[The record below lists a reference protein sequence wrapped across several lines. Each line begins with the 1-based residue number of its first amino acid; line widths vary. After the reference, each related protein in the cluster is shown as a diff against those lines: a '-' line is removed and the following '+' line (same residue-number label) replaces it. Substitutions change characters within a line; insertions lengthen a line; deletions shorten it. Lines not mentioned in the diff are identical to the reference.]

1 MIPEEELGKRIKR
14 IRLQRKFSLQDLAE
28 KTGFTK
34 GYLSKVENSPKAP
47 PVSTLAMVAKALN
60 VSISEIFGEEEKK
73 NSICLVKKGDRA
85 LIARS
90 GSSFGYSYQALAHPY
105 FEKHMEP
112 YVLIFPLRPKAYPHF
127 QHKGEEFM
135 FVLEG
140 TMKFLYG
147 KREFIVEEGD
157 CIYFDA
163 SIPHHGE
170 PYGKKKLKS
179 IMVVYTPET

>member
-60 VSISEIFGEEEKK
+60 VTISEIFGEEEKK
-73 NSICLVKKGDRA
+73 NSICLVKKGERP

-90 GSSFGYSYQALAHPY
+90 GSTFGYSYQALAQPY
-105 FEKHMEP
+105 FQKHMEP
-112 YVLIFPLRPKAYPHF
+112 YILAFPLHPKASPHF

-135 FVLEG
+135 YVIEG
-140 TMKFLYG
+140 TMKFIYG
-147 KREFIVEEGD
+147 DKELMVEEGD
-157 CIYFDA
+157 SIYFDA
-163 SIPHHGE
+163 SVPHHGE
-170 PYGKKKLKS
+170 RHGNKKLKC
-179 IMVVYTPET
+179 IMVVYTAEP